1 MVLDTT
7 KTRPPLQIG
16 KELELVKRFVL
27 LGVTMRILNH
37 DIRIV
42 GASSAKLP
50 RLYESMLRALQD
62 RVLLE
67 LAALRRQ
74 FRESGIRILEQRQ
87 SEDGMTARYVC
98 RGYEHSFSMLWPFIR
113 AESERLLK
121 AYTADGNR

>member
-1 MVLDTT
+1 MAADMTT
-7 KTRPPLQIG
+7 HPPVQIG

-42 GASSAKLP
+42 GASKAKLP

-74 FRESGIRILEQRQ
+74 FRDSGIRILEERQ
-87 SEDGMTARYVC
+87 SVEQMTATYVC
-98 RGYEHSFSMLWPFIR
+98 RGYEHTFSMLWPFIR
-113 AESERLLK
+113 TESERLLK
-121 AYTADGNR
+121 AYMADRNG